1 MINFTEEVLE
11 QIKLRDEKDE
21 NYDPEE
27 LEDKLNEI
35 MDRLDS
41 YMELNL
47 QLSM

>member
-1 MINFTEEVLE
+1 MINFAEEVLE

-21 NYDPEE
+21 NYEPEE

>member
-1 MINFTEEVLE
+1 MINLTEEVLE

-41 YMELNL
+41 YMEYNL
-47 QLSM
+47 QLSK

>member
-1 MINFTEEVLE
+1 MINFAEEVLE

-21 NYDPEE
+21 NYEPEE

-47 QLSM
+47 QLSK

>member
-41 YMELNL
+41 YMEFNL
-47 QLSM
+47 QLSK